1 MTHYLSPQAPSPW
14 TLRPLSQAD
23 AAGTASPP
31 DEDFGPAGQ
40 GQTVEE
46 VERELVLRTL
56 ANHHGNRTTAA
67 RALGISVRT
76 LRNKIRAYA
85 ALGIAVPAPLPKR
98 LIEPYRLQPRSG

>member
-1 MTHYLSPQAPSPW
+1 MTHYLPSHAPSPW

-23 AAGTASPP
+23 AAGTVSPP
-31 DEDFGPAGQ
+31 DDPRPAGH

-56 ANHHGNRTTAA
+56 ANHRGNRTTAA

-76 LRNKIRAYA
+76 LRNKIRVYT

-98 LIEPYRLQPRSG
+98 FITPYRLQARSG